1 MDIGECIYCMSMF
14 LQQTDNIRFS
24 PRQMIIS
31 SMILGNF
38 LEVLLM
44 GSMAWMAFKSN
55 KKQVGY
61 FDRICVI
68 IESIC
73 LTSQYAVYHRVLS
86 CAMFV
91 FFFLLQYSIFQ
102 HREYQSLE
110 LQVRQHLGFSLFDEF
125 NKHSLQQQGF
135 GEQRI

>member
-14 LQQTDNIRFS
+14 LQQTENIRFS
-24 PRQMIIS
+24 PRHMTIS

-38 LEVLLM
+38 LEVSLM

-68 IESIC
+68 IESVY
-73 LTSQYAVYHRVLS
+73 LTSQCAVYHRVLS
-86 CAMFV
+86 YAMFV
-91 FFFLLQYSIFQ
+91 CFFLLQYNIFQ

-110 LQVRQHLGFSLFDEF
+110 LLVRQHLGFSLLDEF

>member
-1 MDIGECIYCMSMF
+1 MDIRECIYCMSLF
-14 LQQTDNIRFS
+14 LQQNDNIRFF
-24 PRQMIIS
+24 PRQMTIS

-38 LEVLLM
+38 LEVSLM
-44 GSMAWMAFKSN
+44 GSIAWMAFKSN

-68 IESIC
+68 IESVY

-86 CAMFV
+86 YAMLV
-91 FFFLLQYSIFQ
+91 FFSLLQYSIFQ
-102 HREYQSLE
+102 HREYKSLE
-110 LQVRQHLGFSLFDEF
+110 LLVRQHLGFSLFDEF
-125 NKHSLQQQGF
+125 NKHSLQQQDF